1 MMKGLGRNVKYL
13 SGILLCIQV
22 FIYLMFFLI
31 FCMLCFL
38 EDGALTT
45 FQEAMPLYM
54 LLITFT
60 LVLIAIGFAQ
70 YYCINTVS
78 FGSARKPAAIGIL
91 ISEHGFL
98 VLQTVIVIGVSAIG
112 GKSTLLKVILI
123 CPLGTI
129 AMSLLIMG
137 IGLLLVALSLR
148 GHGVLVAVMSFIL
161 VFVFLLVVVII
172 GSKLSIE
179 MQEELLRPYNNLGV
193 LTVGLAVDLIGSVVY
208 YKTVRKV
215 DLKLV

>member
-22 FIYLMFFLI
+22 FFYLMFFLI

-45 FQEAMPLYM
+45 FKEAIPLYM
-54 LLITFT
+54 LQLTFT
-60 LVLIAIGFAQ
+60 LVLTAIGLAQ
-70 YYCINTVS
+70 YYCINMVS

-91 ISEHGFL
+91 ISEHVFL
-98 VLQTVIVIGVSAIG
+98 VLQIVIVIGVSAFVEN
-112 GKSTLLKVILI
+112 SVLMKVISF
-123 CPLGTI
+123 CPLGII
-129 AMSLLIMG
+129 ALILLIMG

-148 GHGVLVAVMSFIL
+148 GHGVLVAVMSFML

-179 MQEELLRPYNNLGV
+179 MTEELLRPYNNPGV
-193 LTVGLAVDLIGSVVY
+193 LAVGLAVDLIGSVVY

-215 DLKLV
+215 DLKLA